1 MNPAQIDEITLHHPL
16 DHTKYRI
23 LKSEE
28 ISKAEPLL
36 EKILDQGKLVYK
48 FPSIEEIRYQRIRDM
63 DCLDLGIKRIVN
75 PHIYHVS
82 LSEELWNLK
91 QELIGSTE

>member
-1 MNPAQIDEITLHHPL
+1 VCVCPL

-28 ISKAEPLL
+28 IRKAEPLL

-63 DCLDLGIKRIVN
+63 DCLDLGIKRIVT
-75 PHIYHVS
+75 PIFITFHY
-82 LSEELWNLK
+82 LK
-91 QELIGSTE
+91 SYGI